1 MLDLKRVLF
10 YRLRLITLASAILA
24 LTGCLPGSYGEQSR
38 SRAKSLAE
46 EARNHQLGGHAD
58 KALGAYLN
66 AINADPGYARAH
78 FDYAVLLQDDFS
90 DYVGAIY
97 HYRRY
102 LDLKPDTEK
111 REMIKERIR
120 VALQSLIGKL
130 SGRGN
135 GAGEDMNEVM
145 REYAQLRKENERLK
159 NEIAELQARLKHLN
173 EKEFDVSGADRSTGA
188 SSSITG
194 DGSVPG
200 DRLYRVVP
208 GDNLTRIAI
217 KMYSDPDESHRIF
230 EANRDRLDG
239 PNDLKAG
246 QVLVIP
252 RR

>member
-1 MLDLKRVLF
+1 MRYSLW
-10 YRLRLITLASAILA
+10 LILLSGLISIVA
-24 LTGCLPGSYGEQSR
+24 GCRPGSYGEQSR
-38 SRAKSLAE
+38 TRARALAE
-46 EARNHQLGGHAD
+46 EARSHQLGGHAD
-58 KALGAYLN
+58 KALGSYLN

-120 VALQSLIGKL
+120 VASQSLIGKL
-130 SGRGN
+130 SGRAN
-135 GAGEDMNEVM
+135 GDGEDMNDVM
-145 REYAQLRKENERLK
+145 REYGQLRKDNERLR
-159 NEIAELQARLKHLN
+159 NEIEALQARLKRLAEN
-173 EKEFDVSGADRSTGA
+173 EFDVSEADRSMGD
-188 SSSITG
+188 SSSIAG

-200 DRLYRVVP
+200 DRLYRVQA

-217 KMYSDPDESHRIF
+217 KMYGDPDESDRIF
-230 EANRDRLDG
+230 KANRDRLDD
-239 PNDLKAG
+239 PDDLKAG
-246 QVLVIP
+246 QVIVIP